1 MDSRSNKHDALTYAV
16 TTRLAPSKPASNF
29 ILLHLKDF
37 KLAIMATHT
46 SWKDALYE
54 LPNFFNDKDPDTR
67 QAKKCVQTEVIKCLA
82 IYPEPEYQP
91 RIQNIPNVFAPQ
103 VAGAHPTEVNPHF
116 ISAGFAVTSYATA
129 TQDKLNRETQY
140 KKHKEEHYKRVYCKL
155 ACWMARKYLPL
166 NLGAKIATAFV
177 NFRTQKEKESEISF
191 LETYHNQFL
200 LQNEISAL
208 HNHDLRNLF
217 ALNAQHPQ
225 NNTDLDTGN
234 ALIVNVAR
242 LEFKDFL
249 DGYASRLK
257 STDLGNRIAHN
268 TYIGDVDQLR
278 DYLKQEQEFTQRSK
292 QLNRNVHVP
301 TRKPRYVSTVQ
312 SGKRKRTDKDN
323 LPPKKR
329 YLREKP
335 AGCPDGYCWEF
346 FEKGKCTFKE
356 RTGKECGFKHEQPDS
371 TSNAISKEDYEKAKR
386 TQQQYES
393 ANDKPFS
400 CCIMAAN
407 SSNFISVAGKTSCT
421 LNVIDQYARFK
432 NIDNVNV
439 LDISDGYGRV
449 YTTFALLVKLCFVF
463 VALVEIQPKC
473 MDIFYVGMQHMS
485 KNMTIASFVLN
496 TVRNTCA
503 THGALLLMS
512 GSIIIAAHLLSP
524 MQHISILHKVSNNAR
539 AIRNMLS
546 RSRRAVCVLLL
557 CCFAIISVVYM
568 CSGANKCNTILVD
581 ELVLASKEW
590 RPNTSADNVLF
601 MRISL
606 NQSEPYEL
614 LSVLIDT
621 GSAPTL
627 TSVAAVERYVA
638 NKPCCVKAFTK
649 FAAPRQ
655 FRVADESGMKAIGA
669 VTIRINFSPRIYKD
683 IDFLVVDKLSCNF
696 IIGKGEFRSWKP
708 LLDLDDMSAKL
719 RAFTQN
725 LEVKF
730 FDNPLPHE

>member
-1 MDSRSNKHDALTYAV
+1 M
-16 TTRLAPSKPASNF
+16 
-29 ILLHLKDF
+29 
-37 KLAIMATHT
+37 
-46 SWKDALYE
+46 
-54 LPNFFNDKDPDTR
+54 
-67 QAKKCVQTEVIKCLA
+67 
-82 IYPEPEYQP
+82 
-91 RIQNIPNVFAPQ
+91 
-103 VAGAHPTEVNPHF
+103 
-116 ISAGFAVTSYATA
+116 
-129 TQDKLNRETQY
+129 
-140 KKHKEEHYKRVYCKL
+140 
-155 ACWMARKYLPL
+155 
-166 NLGAKIATAFV
+166 
-177 NFRTQKEKESEISF
+177 
-191 LETYHNQFL
+191 
-200 LQNEISAL
+200 
-208 HNHDLRNLF
+208 
-217 ALNAQHPQ
+217 
-225 NNTDLDTGN
+225 
-234 ALIVNVAR
+234 AR

-249 DGYASRLK
+249 DGFASRLK

-292 QLNRNVHVP
+292 QLNRNVHVS

-312 SGKRKRTDKDN
+312 TGKRKRTDKDN

-335 AGCPDGYCWEF
+335 DGCPDGHCWEF
-346 FEKGKCTFKE
+346 FEKGKCTFKQ

-400 CCIMAAN
+400 CCVMAAN
-407 SSNFISVAGKTSCT
+407 YSEIISVA
-421 LNVIDQYARFK
+421 VIDQYTRFK

-473 MDIFYVGMQHMS
+473 MDIFYVGIQHMS

-539 AIRNMLS
+539 AIPNMLS

-568 CSGANKCNTILVD
+568 CSGLKKYGTWYVSRRLMMGAIV
-581 ELVLASKEW
+581 AG
-590 RPNTSADNVLF
+590 TS
-601 MRISL
+601 
-606 NQSEPYEL
+606 
-614 LSVLIDT
+614 
-621 GSAPTL
+621 TL
-627 TSVAAVERYVA
+627 MT
-638 NKPCCVKAFTK
+638 NIKT
-649 FAAPRQ
+649 
-655 FRVADESGMKAIGA
+655 
-669 VTIRINFSPRIYKD
+669 
-683 IDFLVVDKLSCNF
+683 
-696 IIGKGEFRSWKP
+696 
-708 LLDLDDMSAKL
+708 
-719 RAFTQN
+719 
-725 LEVKF
+725 
-730 FDNPLPHE
+730 